1 MKVGTTLPQFRGDA
15 ETAIAAARRAE
26 EFGLDGVFVFDHM
39 WPIGNRDGAVL
50 HSFSLLGALATE
62 TERVRLG
69 TLVARVGLVP
79 DAVLVNQFTSMREIT
94 GDRLIAGMGTGDDLS
109 KAENDAYGV
118 AYESAAERLQAVA
131 RNCAACAERGIET
144 WVGGRSA
151 EVREVAGNHASALN
165 VWQATATAVAT
176 EGDDLRRHG
185 NGRPVEITWAGQVL
199 IGRSEQD
206 AAERLERKGTRPGL
220 VHGTVD
226 EVVRHLET
234 IAEAGATWA
243 VCAPLDIGD
252 DHEDALEMLSEVNRA
267 LR

>member
-1 MKVGTTLPQFRGDA
+1 MRVGVTLPQFNDNVERAVATARLAEDA
-15 ETAIAAARRAE
+15 
-26 EFGLDGVFVFDHM
+26 GLDGVFVFDHM

-50 HSFSLLGALATE
+50 HSFSLLGALAAE
-62 TERVRLG
+62 TDRVQLG

-79 DAVLVNQFTSMREIT
+79 DAVLVNQFASMREIA
-94 GDRLIAGMGTGDDLS
+94 GDRMIAGMGTGDDLS

-118 AYESAAERLQAVA
+118 AYESAAARLQAVA
-131 RNCAACAERGIET
+131 RNCTACGELGIET
-144 WVGGRSA
+144 WVGGRSP
-151 EVREVAGNHASALN
+151 EVREVAGTTASALN
-165 VWQATATAVAT
+165 VWQATATAVAK
-176 EGDDLRRHG
+176 EGEDLRRHA

-206 AAERLERKGTRPGL
+206 AADRLERKGTRPGL

-226 EVVRHLET
+226 EVVRHLEG

-252 DHEDALEMLSEVNRA
+252 DHEDALEMLSEVKNT

>member
-1 MKVGTTLPQFRGDA
+1 MKVGTTLPQFRTEA
-15 ETAIAAARRAE
+15 ETAIDAARRAE
-26 EFGLDGVFVFDHM
+26 DLGLDGLFVFDHM

-50 HSFSLLGALATE
+50 QSFSLLGALAAE
-62 TERVRLG
+62 TQRVRLG

-79 DAVLVNQFTSMREIT
+79 DAVLVNQFASLREII

-118 AYESAAERLQAVA
+118 AYESAKERLQAVA
-131 RNCAACAERGIET
+131 RNCAACGELGIET
-144 WVGGRSA
+144 WVGGRSPV
-151 EVREVAGNHASALN
+151 VREVAGTTASALN
-165 VWQATATAVAT
+165 VWQATAAAVT
-176 EGDDLRRHG
+176 KEGDDLRRHA

-199 IGRSEQD
+199 IGRSAAD
-206 AAERLERKGTRPGL
+206 AAERLDRKGTRPGL

-226 EVVRHLET
+226 DVVRHLET
-234 IAEAGATWA
+234 IADAGATWA

-252 DHEDALEMLSEVNRA
+252 DHEDALEMLSEVNKA

>member
-1 MKVGTTLPQFRGDA
+1 MRVGTTLPQFRGEA
-15 ETAIAAARRAE
+15 ATAIAAARRAE
-26 EFGLDGVFVFDHM
+26 EVGLDGVFVFDHM
-39 WPIGNRDGAVL
+39 WPIGNRDGEVL
-50 HSFSLLGALATE
+50 HSFSLLGALTTE

-69 TLVARVGLVP
+69 SLVARVGLVP
-79 DAVLVNQFTSMREIT
+79 DAVLVNQFASMREIS

-118 AYESAAERLQAVA
+118 AYESAEERLQAVA

-151 EVREVAGNHASALN
+151 EVRAVAGAHASALN
-165 VWQATATAVAT
+165 VWQATPAAVVE
-176 EGDDLRRHG
+176 EGEDLRRHA
-185 NGRPVEITWAGQVL
+185 NGRKVEITWAGQVL
-199 IGRSEQD
+199 IGRSKQD

-226 EVVRHLET
+226 DVVRHLKA
-234 IAEAGATWA
+234 IADAGATWA

-252 DHEDALEMLSEVNRA
+252 DHDDALEMLAEVKKA
-267 LR
+267 LA